1 MKITLVLMGLSIY
14 LLLWE
19 KLPEWGTWFSRMV
32 ERLPAPLAYLYE
44 AWRCPYCF
52 GFWVALLLHALT
64 GIQTIA
70 ALDQAPAWLGLLGEP
85 LFWGLDALASATLIM
100 LGKLGKLGLSA
111 LAVPAIKGQRMTQAF
126 KQQLRDP
133 QVGQG

>member
-1 MKITLVLMGLSIY
+1 MNITLALMGLSIY

-70 ALDQAPAWLGLLGEP
+70 ALDQAPARLGLLGAP

-100 LGKLGKLGLSA
+100 LGKLGLSA
-111 LAVPAIKGQRMTQAF
+111 LAVPAIKGHRMTQAF

-133 QVGQG
+133 QAGQG

>member
-1 MKITLVLMGLSIY
+1 MTITLALMGLSIY

-19 KLPEWGTWFSRMV
+19 KLPEWGTWFGRMV

-70 ALDQAPAWLGLLGEP
+70 ALDQGPARLGLLGAP

-100 LGKLGKLGLSA
+100 LGKLGLSA

-133 QVGQG
+133 QAGQG